1 MVKQRTRP
9 LSLDDAGELAD
20 QLVLNRAFLAPWEPI
35 RPESFFTAS
44 GQRGILE
51 RDLEAQE
58 AGTMVA
64 LAITNEAGALVGR
77 ININGITRG
86 ALESASLGFWVGQ
99 EHNGTGVATRAVAEA
114 RGHAFGELGLHRL
127 QAETLDH
134 NHASQR
140 VLTHNGFTRY
150 GTAPGYLKIAGRW
163 QDHLMY
169 QVLSTDR

>member
-1 MVKQRTRP
+1 MVP
-9 LSLDDAGELAD
+9 
-20 QLVLNRAFLAPWEPI
+20 
-35 RPESFFTAS
+35 
-44 GQRGILE
+44 
-51 RDLEAQE
+51 
-58 AGTMVA
+58 

-86 ALESASLGFWVGQ
+86 ALESASLGFWVGE
-99 EHNGTGVATRAVAEA
+99 EHHGAGLATRAVADA
-114 RGHAFGELGLHRL
+114 RGYAFGELGLHRL

-150 GTAPGYLKIAGRW
+150 GRAPGYLEIDGRW

-169 QVLSTDR
+169 QVLCTDR